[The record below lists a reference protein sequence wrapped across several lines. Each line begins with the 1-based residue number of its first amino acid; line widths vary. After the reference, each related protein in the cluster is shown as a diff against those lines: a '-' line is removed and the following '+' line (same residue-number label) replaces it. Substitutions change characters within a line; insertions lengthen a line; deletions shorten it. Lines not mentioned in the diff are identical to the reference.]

1 MSIINLKNIELNN
14 IINLDNSILT
24 IKELLYKIN
33 YNLDNLYI
41 DRFWNNIQNDKWIYL
56 DNELILWLEYKD
68 IKIGKEKIIKFLKCN
83 FQDIE
88 DYKIL
93 HHTEFDINNF
103 CFTGAVEQNI
113 NEEKRGAHNKQYITV
128 SPNCFKELCMYVGTK
143 KSKEIKKYYIELEKI
158 FKFYLEYQNKY
169 RELEIENKKLEIEN
183 KNQELE
189 EKENIINEQKEEL
202 NNLINIQQ
210 KTVKELKK
218 DEYVYIATNKLNS
231 KNNIFKIG
239 KTVSLNGRLSNFNIN
254 SLLDNEFYYTFLTK
268 CNNSKMLECLIHNFL
283 SPFVYKNEL
292 FQLHYKPLS
301 NIVKEIS
308 IQYDIMTNMVN
319 NYIKENYINDLNLKS
334 IVPDKFEH
342 TDFNLDDDNLINN
355 IIDKERDNS
364 IETKYTDSQI
374 DSMNIENNI
383 YEYNDI
389 KLYICPRN
397 CEFISKQRS
406 IMRDHLARVNKC
418 QLINQNK
425 ELNEEYINYLINK
438 NDIKFY
444 ICEYC
449 NKYFISDSKLNRH
462 LYSQES
468 CKQEYKCEKCNAI
481 FRLKG
486 DYNVHIRNIYCLDND
501 GNVIDSKKN
510 IENNINTETTE
521 IDNNVIINNG
531 VKFYKCLECNKIYNN
546 KQALNYHKNRKI
558 KCTEIFKCNKCNK
571 EFHTIENLRKHENK
585 KINCINEK
593 FECNKCNKIF
603 SCNRNLLKHLKNV
616 ICN

>member
-1 MSIINLKNIELNN
+1 MNNLLLTNEIINI
-14 IINLDNSILT
+14 DNPLLT
-24 IKELLYKIN
+24 VKELLNKLN
-33 YNLDNLYI
+33 YQYNNLFLDKFWQNIKDDIWIYI
-41 DRFWNNIQNDKWIYL
+41 D
-56 DNELILWLEYKD
+56 DNMLKYIGYMRSEYKKNKQD
-68 IKIGKEKIIKFLKCN
+68 YLSILKENFEIEIDYKVLFLK
-83 FQDIE
+83 
-88 DYKIL
+88 
-93 HHTEFDINNF
+93 EFEEFSKCQKLALEN
-103 CFTGAVEQNI
+103 VVI
-113 NEEKRGAHNKQYITV
+113 NEHNKVKHLIV
-128 SPNCFKELCMYVGTK
+128 SPDCFKQSLMLLKTT

-158 FKFYLEYQNKY
+158 FKLYLEYQNKY
-169 RELEIENKKLEIEN
+169 RELELQNNKK
-183 KNQELE
+183 ELE

-231 KNNIFKIG
+231 KNNVFKIG

-254 SLLDNEFYYTFLTK
+254 SLLDNEFYYTFITK

-283 SPFVYKNEL
+283 SPFIYKNEL

-319 NYIKENYINDLNLKS
+319 NYINENYINDLNLKS
-334 IVPDKFEH
+334 IIPKKFEH
-342 TDFNLDDDNLINN
+342 ADYNLDDNNLINN
-355 IIDKERDNS
+355 VIDKEQDNN

-383 YEYNDI
+383 YEYNDL
-389 KLYICPRN
+389 KLYICPRK
-397 CEFISKQRS
+397 CEFICKQRS

-418 QLINQNK
+418 QIVNQDK
-425 ELNEEYINYLINK
+425 ELNEEYVNYLINK

-468 CKQEYKCEKCNAI
+468 CKQEYKCEKCNSI
-481 FRLKG
+481 FHLKG
-486 DYNVHIRNIYCLDND
+486 EYNVHIRNIYCLDKNGTVLLD
-501 GNVIDSKKN
+501 KIKKN
-510 IENNINTETTE
+510 DNEIIE
-521 IDNNVIINNG
+521 DDVIINNG
-531 VKFYKCLECNKIYNN
+531 IKFYKCLNCDKIYNN
-546 KQALNYHKNRKI
+546 RQALNYHKNRKI

-593 FECNKCNKIF
+593 FECTKCNKIF
-603 SCNRNLLKHLKNV
+603 SNNRNLLKHLKNV
-616 ICN
+616 ICTK

>member
-1 MSIINLKNIELNN
+1 MNKLTLTNNLVNIDKPL
-14 IINLDNSILT
+14 LS
-24 IKELLYKIN
+24 IKELLTNIN
-33 YNLDNLYI
+33 YQYNDVFFDNFWQNIKDDIWIYI
-41 DRFWNNIQNDKWIYL
+41 DDNMLKYIGYNRLENKKNKQDYLNILKENF
-56 DNELILWLEYKD
+56 D
-68 IKIGKEKIIKFLKCN
+68 I
-83 FQDIE
+83 DI
-88 DYKIL
+88 DYKL
-93 HHTEFDINNF
+93 LFANQFKEFSKSYKLTLRNEYIND
-103 CFTGAVEQNI
+103 
-113 NEEKRGAHNKQYITV
+113 HNKVKHLIV
-128 SPNCFKELCMYVGTK
+128 SPDCFKQSLMLLRTK
-143 KSKEIKKYYIELEKI
+143 KATEIKKYYIELEKI

-169 RELEIENKKLEIEN
+169 RELELEN
-183 KNQELE
+183 KNQELK

-202 NNLINIQQ
+202 DNLINIQQ

-231 KNNIFKIG
+231 KNNVFKIG
-239 KTVSLNGRLSNFNIN
+239 KTISLNGRLSNFNVN

>member
-1 MSIINLKNIELNN
+1 MNKLSLTNNLINVNKPILTVKELLN
-14 IINLDNSILT
+14 IINYQYNT
-24 IKELLYKIN
+24 IFIDKFWQNIK
-33 YNLDNLYI
+33 DDVWLYI
-41 DRFWNNIQNDKWIYL
+41 DDHMLKYIGYNRLENKKNKQDYLNILKENF
-56 DNELILWLEYKD
+56 D
-68 IKIGKEKIIKFLKCN
+68 I
-83 FQDIE
+83 DI
-88 DYKIL
+88 DYKL
-93 HHTEFDINNF
+93 LFAKQFQEFSKSYKLTLRNEYIND
-103 CFTGAVEQNI
+103 
-113 NEEKRGAHNKQYITV
+113 HNKVKHLIV
-128 SPNCFKELCMYVGTK
+128 SPDCFKQSLMLLRTK
-143 KSKEIKKYYIELEKI
+143 KATEIKKYYIELEKI

-169 RELEIENKKLEIEN
+169 HELELDN
-183 KNQELE
+183 KNQELDNKNQE
-189 EKENIINEQKEEL
+189 LKEKENIINEQKEEL
-202 NNLINIQQ
+202 DNLINIQQ

-231 KNNIFKIG
+231 KNNVFKIG
-239 KTVSLNGRLSNFNIN
+239 KTLSLNGRLSNFNVN

-355 IIDKERDNS
+355 IIDKEQDNS

-383 YEYNDI
+383 YEYNDV

-444 ICEYC
+444 VCKYC

-462 LYSQES
+462 LYGQES

-501 GNVIDSKKN
+501 GNIIDSKKN
-510 IENNINTETTE
+510 IENNINTEINE
-521 IDNNVIINNG
+521 IDNNVIITNG
-531 VKFYKCLECNKIYNN
+531 VKFYKCLDCNKIYNN